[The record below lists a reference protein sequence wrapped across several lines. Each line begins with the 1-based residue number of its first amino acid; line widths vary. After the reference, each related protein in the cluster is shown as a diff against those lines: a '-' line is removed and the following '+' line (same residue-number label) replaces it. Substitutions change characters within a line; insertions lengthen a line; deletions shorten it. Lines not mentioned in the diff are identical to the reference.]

1 MKRKNVSKAI
11 AMAAAVVMLFTGCG
25 GSNAAD
31 APVSGT
37 TDTRQAAQA
46 GGGESSEAA
55 ESDSAVASE
64 EAADKGGTNGNQDIL

>member
-37 TDTRQAAQA
+37 TDTRQPRP
-46 GGGESSEAA
+46 A
-55 ESDSAVASE
+55 EGKARRRRKAIR
-64 EAADKGGTNGNQDIL
+64 Q

>member
-11 AMAAAVVMLFTGCG
+11 AMAAAAVMLFTGCG

-37 TDTRQAAQA
+37 TDTGPAAQA

-64 EAADKGGTNGNQDIL
+64 EAAERGSQD